1 VSARTQVHVVPHEA
15 RAYQGRR
22 AGIVTRILAN
32 AIDLGVVVGAVF
44 ACYLGW
50 AAILF
55 LLRRRDFHFPTA
67 TFGALFSLGVGL
79 LVVYFTVAWASTG
92 RTYGDQVLGL
102 RVVNHEG
109 RRVGLAGALLRAVFC
124 AAFPIG
130 LGWAA
135 LSKENRSVQDL
146 VLRTSV
152 VYDWES
158 RPRPDPPA

>member
-1 VSARTQVHVVPHEA
+1 MSAPTQVQVVPQEA
-15 RAYQGRR
+15 RPYQGRR

-32 AIDLGVVVGAVF
+32 AIDLAVVVAAVF
-44 ACYLGW
+44 AAYLGW

-55 LLRRRDFHFPTA
+55 LVRGRDFHFPTA
-67 TFGALFSLGVGL
+67 TFAALFTLGAVL
-79 LVVYFTVAWASTG
+79 LVVYLAVSWASTG

-109 RRVGLAGALLRAVFC
+109 RRMRFLGALLRAAFC
-124 AAFPIG
+124 AVFPIG

-135 LSKENRSVQDL
+135 FSRQNRSVQDL

-152 VYDWES
+152 IYDWEN
-158 RPRPDPPA
+158 RPRERTP

>member
-1 VSARTQVHVVPHEA
+1 MSANAQVHVVPQEA
-15 RAYQGRR
+15 RPYQGRR
-22 AGIVTRILAN
+22 AGIVTRVLAN
-32 AIDLGVVVGAVF
+32 AIDVAVVVAAVF

-55 LLRRRDFHFPTA
+55 LVRRRDFHFPTA
-67 TFGALFSLGVGL
+67 TFGALFTLGITIW
-79 LVVYFTVAWASTG
+79 VVYLAVAWASTG

-109 RRVGLAGALLRAVFC
+109 RRMRFVGALVRAVFC

-135 LSKENRSVQDL
+135 LSKENRSIQDL

-152 VYDWES
+152 IYDWES
-158 RPRPDPPA
+158 RPRPDAPA